1 LQENGSLDL
10 LELQDA
16 SQHLSWKAANIGEV
30 TFACY
35 LANKLDIRV
44 EGDLFHPD
52 LITSA
57 PNATLAALAC
67 QVKLSPPIQIKEE
80 MTAAICLKTESDL
93 TRTIL
98 AGDRQHSIL
107 LDGQAQNP
115 GLPLFHAATAKP
127 AGSMSSQAW
136 LRIQNPR
143 NGQRELGPSGSLKY
157 IAVSR
162 LALIGRDP
170 RTPSP
175 QFKRGQRQ
183 LAMVMHWWANSS
195 HTLIRFQSSP

>member
-1 LQENGSLDL
+1 LQENGCLDL
-10 LELQDA
+10 LELHDA
-16 SQHLSWKAANIGEV
+16 SQHLSWKAANTGEV

-57 PNATLAALAC
+57 PNATLAALTC
-67 QVKLSPPIQIKEE
+67 QVKLSLPIQIEGD
-80 MTAAICLKTESDL
+80 MTAAICVKTEFDL
-93 TRTIL
+93 TITIL
-98 AGDRQHSIL
+98 AGDRQHSNF

-136 LRIQNPR
+136 PRIQNPR
-143 NGQRELGPSGSLKY
+143 NGQRRLGPSGSL
-157 IAVSR
+157 
-162 LALIGRDP
+162 
-170 RTPSP
+170 
-175 QFKRGQRQ
+175 
-183 LAMVMHWWANSS
+183 
-195 HTLIRFQSSP
+195 